1 MDYLISSAS
10 LLALDSAYISL
21 TRPYFSGLVKN
32 IQKQSMS
39 IRMFAVIAVYVLLT
53 FGLYVLI
60 ISKRRSP
67 QEAFYLGLVIYG
79 VFEFTNYALFKDWS
93 VLPVMFDTL
102 WGGVLLYLATRITYM
117 LTRK

>member
-32 IQKQSMS
+32 IQKQRMS
-39 IRMFAVIAVYVLLT
+39 VRMFAVIAVYVLLA
-53 FGLYVLI
+53 FGLYTLV
-60 ISKRRSP
+60 ISKRRP
-67 QEAFYLGLVIYG
+67 PKEAFYLGIVIYG
-79 VFEFTNYALFKDWS
+79 VFELTNYALFKDWS